1 MTEERAF
8 VKHYHKV
15 WRVCEG
21 PRQSVAQDILVF
33 EDVRDEGAP
42 TYKDE
47 PGKGRGFNGE
57 GGVKHLARL
66 TADLSCIPTGEL
78 ERRRGKDGREYFVVY
93 YDIEMTYYSACTR
106 YALVYKGVR
115 YDSVSAEYV

>member
-1 MTEERAF
+1 MA
-8 VKHYHKV
+8 
-15 WRVCEG
+15 EG
-21 PRQSVAQDILVF
+21 PRQSVAQDILMY
-33 EDVRDEGAP
+33 EDPHDTGAP
-42 TYKDE
+42 VYKD
-47 PGKGRGFNGE
+47 GGVGRDG

-78 ERRRGKDGREYFVVY
+78 ERRRGKDGRDYYVVY
-93 YDIEMTYYSACTR
+93 YDIEMTYYSACTK

>member
-1 MTEERAF
+1 MYED
-8 VKHYHKV
+8 
-15 WRVCEG
+15 
-21 PRQSVAQDILVF
+21 PNDI
-33 EDVRDEGAP
+33 GAP
-42 TYKDE
+42 IYKD
-47 PGKGRGFNGE
+47 GAN

-78 ERRRGKDGREYFVVY
+78 ERRRGKDGRDYYVVY
-93 YDIEMTYYSACTR
+93 YDIEMTYYSANTK